1 MLYIFDFDYTLFDTA
16 RFKEDFHDLF
26 DELVFDPGD
35 LKIDYFKK
43 NKIHYNIEEHLGLLG
58 ENLKDYDHALKI
70 LKSFLSD
77 LSKYIFPEVESILI
91 KLNNDNH
98 RLILVSWGNIEW
110 QKDKVY
116 GFGLEK
122 FFEKTLFTDSSKKE
136 VLESIGIKEG
146 EEIIIVNDN
155 VNESLEMMKCIEN
168 CKLFLIQ
175 GPYSENG
182 HHIVSHQLNEI
193 IDFK

>member
-16 RFKEDFHDLF
+16 RFKKDFYALF
-26 DELVFDPGD
+26 DDLVFDSSN
-35 LKIDYFKK
+35 LKIDYFKE
-43 NKIHYNIEEHLGLLG
+43 NKIHYNIEEHLNLLG
-58 ENLKDYDHALKI
+58 QNLKNYNYALKV

-77 LSKYIFPEVESILI
+77 LGEYIFPGAENILI
-91 KLNNDNH
+91 KSKNDNH
-98 RLILVSWGNIEW
+98 KLILISWGNMAW

-116 GFGLEK
+116 GSGMEK

-136 VLESIGIKEG
+136 VLESIDIREG
-146 EEIIIVNDN
+146 ETVIIINDN
-155 VNESLEMMKCIEN
+155 VRESLEMMKYIDN
-168 CKLFLIQ
+168 CKLFLVQ

-182 HHIVSHQLNEI
+182 YGIASHQLEEI